1 MTALLAICAIGQSA
15 FKSGINTFFSGFNIL
30 ALSPINL
37 TPANTIISASV
48 FLAFFAKAYESPTKS
63 ATSCTAPST

>member
-1 MTALLAICAIGQSA
+1 MCAIGQSA
-15 FKSGINTFFSGFNIL
+15 FKSGINTFLSGFNIL

-48 FLAFFAKAYESPTKS
+48 FFAFFAKA
-63 ATSCTAPST
+63 